1 MSDDLI
7 LVEPEEPVLKS
18 VRTFILR
25 DYPFGDPDDEIKA
38 ILLEL
43 SLEGIKGDIVADTSA
58 PQELRDHGFDLLII
72 DYGGM
77 ASMGASGVALHNLR
91 YTINWLEDHPSV
103 VAIVW
108 TFFTGELVGEI
119 YDNFADAPANLFIY
133 EGKERISDEKWV
145 QIRALLGVPEPS
157 E

>member
-1 MSDDLI
+1 MTDNLT
-7 LVEPEEPVLKS
+7 LVEPEEPALKS

-25 DYPFGDPDDEIKA
+25 DYPFGEDREIEA
-38 ILLEL
+38 ILLGL
-43 SLEGIKGDIVADTSA
+43 RLEGIKAEIIADSPG
-58 PQELRDHGFDLLII
+58 PQDLKDHRFDLLII

-77 ASMGASGVALHNLR
+77 ASMGSHGTALHNLR
-91 YTINWLEDHPSV
+91 YTIDWLEDHPSV

-133 EGKERISDEKWV
+133 EGKKGISDEKWV
-145 QIRALLGVPEPS
+145 QIRALLGVPDPFG
-157 E
+157 